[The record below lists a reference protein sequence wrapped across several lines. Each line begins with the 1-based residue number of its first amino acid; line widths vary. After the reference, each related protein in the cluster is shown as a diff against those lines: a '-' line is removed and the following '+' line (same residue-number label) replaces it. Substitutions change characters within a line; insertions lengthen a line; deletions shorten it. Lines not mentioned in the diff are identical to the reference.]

1 MESTPSALDDPA
13 VLNADDAVG
22 HLGDLLVVGDH
33 HNRLT
38 VLLAGHLEQTQH
50 VLAGF
55 GVEVSGRLVG
65 KDDGRLGSE
74 RTRDGDPLL
83 LTAGEVVGQIF

>member
-1 MESTPSALDDPA
+1 M
-13 VLNADDAVG
+13 
-22 HLGDLLVVGDH
+22 GDH
-33 HNRLT
+33 NDGLAE
-38 VLLAGHLEQTQH
+38 LLAGHLEQAQH
-50 VLAGF
+50 ILAGF

-83 LTAGEVVGQIF
+83 LTAG